1 MTGPLSGVLILDA
14 ATFLAAPFCATI
26 LAEFGAEV
34 IKIEQPH
41 VGDSLR
47 RLGTPSAAGDTFMWL
62 SDARNKKSV
71 TLDLRRPEGGDLFR
85 KLAARADVVVENF
98 RPGTMEGWGLGYDA
112 LAKINPK
119 LVMLSVSAYG
129 QTGPYRE
136 MPGFARIAHAFSG
149 LAYLA
154 GEPGRQPVVPGST
167 SLADYMSGLF
177 GAIGV
182 LMALRH
188 AEKTG
193 EGQLVDIGLYESV
206 FRVLDELAPVYA
218 ATGIQRERLGA
229 DTGYVVPHSNYQP
242 ADGAWVAI
250 ACSNDRMWDRL
261 ARAMGNADLS
271 KNPSYATMSARVA
284 RREAVNALVG
294 GWVKSLTLE
303 AVLERCGR
311 EEVPCAKLLSI
322 ADIFADPQYRAREN
336 LRQLDDPRAGSLTIP
351 APMPRLSKTPG
362 QVTNAGPALGSA
374 NAEVFG
380 GLLGL
385 STDTL
390 AELKARGVI

>member
-1 MTGPLSGVLILDA
+1 MAGPLSGVLVLDV
-14 ATFLAAPFCATI
+14 ATFLAAPFCATL
-26 LAEFGAEV
+26 LAEFGATV
-34 IKIEQPH
+34 IKIEQPGA
-41 VGDSLR
+41 GDSLR
-47 RLGTPSAAGDTFMWL
+47 KLGTPSASGDSFIWM
-62 SDARNKKSV
+62 SDSRNKTSI
-71 TLDLRRPEGGDLFR
+71 TLDLRTPEGAELFR

-98 RPGTMEGWGLGYDA
+98 RPGTMDDWGIGYAA
-112 LAKINPK
+112 LAKLNPK

-167 SLADYMSGLF
+167 SLADYMSGMF

-193 EGQLVDIGLYESV
+193 EGQLVDIGLYESI
-206 FRVLDELAPVYA
+206 FRITDELAPVYA

-229 DTGYVVPHSNYQP
+229 DIGYVTPHSHYQT
-242 ADGAWVAI
+242 ADGDWVAI
-250 ACSNDRMWDRL
+250 ACSNDKMWQRL
-261 ARAMGNADLS
+261 MRAMGIAGDPSLATNAQ
-271 KNPSYATMSARVA
+271 RVQ
-284 RREAVNALVG
+284 RRGDVNALVAKWTG
-294 GWVKSLTLE
+294 GLPLAKLLE
-303 AVLERCGR
+303 ICTR

-336 LRQLDDPRAGSLTIP
+336 LQERHDPRAGKVTVP
-351 APMPRLSKTPG
+351 APAPRLSKTPG
-362 QVTNAGPALGSA
+362 EITHLGPALGDGNDA
-374 NAEVFG
+374 VYG
-380 GLLGL
+380 KLLGL
-385 STDTL
+385 SADEI
-390 AELKARGVI
+390 ADLKNRGII

>member
-1 MTGPLSGVLILDA
+1 MAGPLSGILVLDV
-14 ATFLAAPFCATI
+14 ATFLAAPFCATL

-34 IKIEQPH
+34 IKIEQPGA
-41 VGDSLR
+41 GDSLR
-47 RLGTPSAAGDTFMWL
+47 KLGTPSAAGDSYIWM
-62 SDARNKKSV
+62 SDSRNKKSI
-71 TLDLRRPEGGDLFR
+71 TLDLRQSEGAELFR

-98 RPGTMEGWGLGYDA
+98 RPGTLDDWGIGYGA
-112 LAKINPK
+112 LAKLNPR

-129 QTGPYRE
+129 QGGPYRDK
-136 MPGFARIAHAFSG
+136 PGFARIAHAFSG

-193 EGQLVDIGLYESV
+193 EGQLVDIGLYESI
-206 FRVLDELAPVYA
+206 FRITDELAPVFA
-218 ATGIQRERLGA
+218 ATGVQRERLGA
-229 DTGYVVPHSNYQP
+229 DIGYVTPHSHYKTQ
-242 ADGAWVAI
+242 DGTWVAI
-250 ACSNDRMWDRL
+250 ACSNDKMWQRL
-261 ARAMGNADLS
+261 MRAIGIAGDPELATNAQ
-271 KNPSYATMSARVA
+271 RVQ
-284 RREAVNALVG
+284 RRDEVNAIVAEWVG
-294 GWVKSLTLE
+294 SLPL
-303 AVLERCGR
+303 AQVLEICGR

-336 LRQLDDPRAGSLTIP
+336 LRELNDPRAGKLTVP
-351 APMPRLSKTPG
+351 APTPRLSKTPG
-362 QVTNAGPALGSA
+362 TITHAGPALGDA
-374 NAEVFG
+374 NAAVYG

-385 STDTL
+385 S
-390 AELKARGVI
+390 APEIAALKARGVI